1 MERHHPVA
9 DRLSHGW
16 PHRHQCIVIADN
28 PGAYFNA
35 ECGARDPPITSTWL
49 LAAAQF
55 LVYFM
60 SVDFVGY
67 WVHRRCH
74 TNAHLW
80 HLHKPHHTAETLT
93 PWTLFRQHPIEFFGL
108 NIIPAV
114 VGGAFT
120 GVVLYVTGS
129 QVEPENVDSILDA
142 IRLAPSSSGLQPFKV
157 LVISDGALKA
167 RLQPICANQQQIGQ
181 SSHLLVFAAWD
192 AYTPERINDF
202 FAYSNGIRNLPAS
215 VTDDHRLSLLDSFA
229 SMSREQQHFHAA
241 KQCYIA
247 LGFALLTAAERRVD
261 ATPMEGF
268 DNQALDAL
276 LDLREQGLASAVLM
290 TLGYRDVESDWLAK
304 LDKVRRTK
312 PELFVAI
319 K

>member
-1 MERHHPVA
+1 MA
-9 DRLSHGW
+9 LQD
-16 PHRHQCIVIADN
+16 Q
-28 PGAYFNA
+28 
-35 ECGARDPPITSTWL
+35 
-49 LAAAQF
+49 
-55 LVYFM
+55 
-60 SVDFVGY
+60 
-67 WVHRRCH
+67 
-74 TNAHLW
+74 
-80 HLHKPHHTAETLT
+80 LHWRYATKSYNGHK
-93 PWTLFRQHPIEFFGL
+93 
-108 NIIPAV
+108 
-114 VGGAFT
+114 
-120 GVVLYVTGS
+120 
-129 QVEPENVDSILDA
+129 VEPENVDSILDA

-215 VTDDHRLSLLDSFA
+215 VTDDYRLSLLDSFA
-229 SMSREQQHFHAA
+229 SMSREQQYFHAA

-247 LGFALLTAAERRVD
+247 LGFALLAAAERRVD

-276 LDLREQGLASAVLM
+276 LDLPEQGLASAVLM

-304 LDKVRRTK
+304 LEKVRRTK
-312 PELFVAI
+312 QELFVEI